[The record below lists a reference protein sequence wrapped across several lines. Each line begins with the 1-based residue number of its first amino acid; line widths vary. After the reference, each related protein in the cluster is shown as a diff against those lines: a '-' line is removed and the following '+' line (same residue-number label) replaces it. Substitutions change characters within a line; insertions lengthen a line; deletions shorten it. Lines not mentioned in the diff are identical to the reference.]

1 MRIQLKSKF
10 DPLLKGLKQK
20 LQACE
25 LSIAQIN
32 QQIAQKQEEIREFSV
47 LISQIQ
53 VPASGN
59 VLLFKE
65 SYEGKRVYL
74 EMIDA
79 CGLEISALKNER
91 KKKQE
96 EYKEQCLEL
105 EKIQYLW
112 NKEMQEKLRL
122 LKAKEQKELDEI
134 AMMRFK
140 KWREGDENP

>member
-10 DPLLKGLKQK
+10 DSLLKALKQK
-20 LQACE
+20 LQTCE

-32 QQIAQKQEEIREFSV
+32 QQITQKQEEIRELSI
-47 LISQIQ
+47 LLSQVQIP
-53 VPASGN
+53 VSGN
-59 VLLFKE
+59 ALLFRE

-79 CGLEISALKNER
+79 CGLEISNLKNQK

-96 EYKEQCLEL
+96 EYKEQSLEL

-112 NKEMQEKLRL
+112 NKEMQEKLKL
-122 LKAKEQKELDEI
+122 LKAREQKELDEI
-134 AMMRFK
+134 AVMRFK
-140 KWREGDENP
+140 KQWEGR